1 MASKLNDN
9 VVDISK
15 YEDSLTKLHDEI
27 SNHIQTKHELS
38 QREIEL
44 SESVDANN
52 ANIEESRIEYFR
64 QRETITKLT
73 EELAQEVDEHAQS
86 EAALRKL
93 EEKTENLQ
101 NELNRVSKI
110 SEDLSE

>member
-1 MASKLNDN
+1 M
-9 VVDISK
+9 SK
-15 YEDSLTKLHDEI
+15 YEDILTKLHDEI
-27 SNHIQTKHELS
+27 SNHILTKQELS

-52 ANIEESRIEYFR
+52 TNIENSRIEYFR

-73 EELAQEVDEHAQS
+73 DELAQEVDEHAQA

-93 EEKTENLQ
+93 KDKNMHLLQ
-101 NELNRVSKI
+101 I
-110 SEDLSE
+110 